1 MLHEARCF
9 TYKGVVIFIFSSY
22 RPAVSV
28 GHHIKFLVHKYRSEL
43 SFKELWDVRTQDY
56 LFFICLVCWPD
67 FLHQISSSNPPFIK
81 VSVENRSL
89 ENISSIKFTQKSW
102 AKWPSLALGLWLQTC
117 FVSYSV
123 SKTKADSGWRVFQPV
138 KCASATFVYCA
149 HKVQPHM
156 RGQRLLVKNKM
167 AIPKF
172 AKRNIS
178 RQKSVSLR
186 NILLFLA
193 DSSFSSSTWFVSET
207 LCGV

>member
-1 MLHEARCF
+1 MRFNSTAKES
-9 TYKGVVIFIFSSY
+9 FIFSSY
-22 RPAVSV
+22 RSAVLVS
-28 GHHIKFLVHKYRSEL
+28 LVHKYRPEGALGHENSRP
-43 SFKELWDVRTQDY
+43 SRSCTRSAAV
-56 LFFICLVCWPD
+56 
-67 FLHQISSSNPPFIK
+67 NPPFIK

-89 ENISSIKFTQKSW
+89 EYISTIKFTQKSW
-102 AKWPSLALGLWLQTC
+102 AKWPYLALGLWLQTC

-123 SKTKADSGWRVFQPV
+123 FKPKADSVWRVFQPV

-149 HKVQPHM
+149 HKAQPHM

-167 AIPKF
+167 AISNF

-186 NILLFLA
+186 NILLFMA